1 MSHSERFHENF
12 KIQNAD
18 IQQNLMKTKT
28 LVFKEC
34 TLKRSNESAGLIL
47 FCELLQNQ
55 PQSQLSAFFFNRI
68 LAMCV
73 YCAL

>member
-1 MSHSERFHENF
+1 MPHSEGIHENF

-18 IQQNLMKTKT
+18 IQQMKTKT

-34 TLKRSNESAGLIL
+34 TLKRSNESCFEAFQKLKFV

-55 PQSQLSAFFFNRI
+55 PQPEISAF
-68 LAMCV
+68 
-73 YCAL
+73 